1 MTAELDQADAAT
13 RDLMDAAEQG
23 FEDTPRS
30 DIAVSDAS
38 GDYRTPWDQQADE
51 TDFFY
56 GLFLQFRDQ
65 GLGRT
70 VVDGWRWYRAEEL
83 GRANEKSY
91 YEYAKSKDWRE
102 RARLW
107 DQYEE
112 AQYQLARGIARRE
125 MAERH
130 EEKIGEAIDAIVVP
144 FEALTTA
151 LKDDD
156 FLAQLV
162 NMKPARLIDI
172 TNRAARA
179 LPSLM
184 SAERLARGEATEI
197 VAGTIEVNHNVT
209 IERDQIAEILEVLDA
224 AGALPV
230 GLSDSES
237 VEIYDAEVV
246 DVHSVPADSDDD
258 EERAGTEP
266 EANGVPVSPST

>member
-1 MTAELDQADAAT
+1 
-13 RDLMDAAEQG
+13 
-23 FEDTPRS
+23 
-30 DIAVSDAS
+30 
-38 GDYRTPWDQQADE
+38 
-51 TDFFY
+51 
-56 GLFLQFRDQ
+56 
-65 GLGRT
+65 
-70 VVDGWRWYRAEEL
+70 
-83 GRANEKSY
+83 
-91 YEYAKSKDWRE
+91 
-102 RARLW
+102 
-107 DQYEE
+107 
-112 AQYQLARGIARRE
+112 

-230 GLSDSES
+230 GLSDSEF
-237 VEIYDAEVV
+237 VEIDDAEVV
-246 DVHSVPADSDDD
+246 DVYPVSADSDSN
-258 EERAGTEP
+258 EERAGAQP
-266 EANGVPVSPST
+266 EANSVPDSPST

>member
-1 MTAELDQADAAT
+1 MTTELEQADAAT
-13 RDLMDAAEQG
+13 RDLMDAAKQG
-23 FEDTPRS
+23 FEDTPRT
-30 DIAVSDAS
+30 DIAIPDAS
-38 GDYRTPWDQQADE
+38 CDYRTPWYQQGE
-51 TDFFY
+51 ESDFFHA
-56 GLFLQFRDQ
+56 LFLQFRDQ
-65 GLGRT
+65 GLGRS
-70 VVDGWRWYRAEEL
+70 VVAGWRWYRAEKL

-91 YEYAKSKDWRE
+91 YEYAKAYDWRE

-151 LKDDD
+151 LKDDA
-156 FLAQLV
+156 FLLQLV

-209 IERDQIAEILEVLDA
+209 IERDQIAEILGVLEE

-230 GLSDSES
+230 GLPDSEF
-237 VEIYDAEVV
+237 VEIDDAEVV
-246 DVHSVPADSDDD
+246 DVYSVSTDSDSD
-258 EERAGTEP
+258 EEGTGAQP
-266 EANGVPVSPST
+266 ETNSVSNSPSP

>member
-1 MTAELDQADAAT
+1 MTAELEQADAAT

-23 FEDTPRS
+23 FEDTPRT
-30 DIAVSDAS
+30 DIAVPDAS
-38 GDYRTPWDQQADE
+38 GDYRTPWDQQVE
-51 TDFFY
+51 ESDFFY

-65 GLGRT
+65 GLGRAI
-70 VVDGWRWYRAEEL
+70 VAGWRWYRAEKL

-91 YEYAKSKDWRE
+91 YEYAKAQDWRE

-144 FEALTTA
+144 FEALTVA
-151 LKDDD
+151 MKDDA
-156 FLAQLV
+156 FLLQLV

-197 VAGTIEVNHNVT
+197 VAGTIEVNHQVT
-209 IERDQIAEILEVLDA
+209 IGRDQIAEILGVLDQ
-224 AGALPV
+224 AGALTDGFP
-230 GLSDSES
+230 DSEF
-237 VEIYDAEVV
+237 VEIDDAEVV
-246 DVHSVPADSDDD
+246 DVYPVSTDSDGD
-258 EERAGTEP
+258 EERAGAQP
-266 EANGVPVSPST
+266 EANSVPDSPST

>member
-1 MTAELDQADAAT
+1 MTAELEQADAAT

-23 FEDTPRS
+23 FEDTPRT
-30 DIAVSDAS
+30 DIAVPDAS
-38 GDYRTPWDQQADE
+38 GDYRTPWDQQVE
-51 TDFFY
+51 ESDFFY

-65 GLGRT
+65 GLGRSI
-70 VVDGWRWYRAEEL
+70 VAGWRWYRAEEL

-91 YEYAKSKDWRE
+91 YEYAKAYDWRE

-130 EEKIGEAIDAIVVP
+130 EEKIGQAIDAIVIP

-151 LKDDD
+151 MKDEA
-156 FLAQLV
+156 FLDELAT
-162 NMKPARLIDI
+162 MKPAKLIEV

-184 SAERLARGEATEI
+184 SAERLARGEATAI
-197 VAGTIEVNHNVT
+197 VAGTIEVNHQVT
-209 IERDQIAEILEVLDA
+209 IGRDQIAEIIGVLEE
-224 AGALPV
+224 AGALPL
-230 GLSDSES
+230 GLSDSEL
-237 VEIYDAEVV
+237 VEIDDAEVV
-246 DVHSVPADSDDD
+246 DVYPVSADSDGD

-266 EANGVPVSPST
+266 EANSVPDSPST

>member
-1 MTAELDQADAAT
+1 MTTELEQADAAT

-30 DIAVSDAS
+30 DIAIPDAS
-38 GDYRTPWDQQADE
+38 GDYRTPWDQQAEE

-70 VVDGWRWYRAEEL
+70 IVAGWRWYRRGDL
-83 GRANEKSY
+83 GKANEKSY
-91 YEYAKSKDWRE
+91 YEYAKSQDWRE

-130 EEKIGEAIDAIVVP
+130 EQKIGEAIDAIVVP

-151 LKDDD
+151 LKDEA
-156 FLAQLV
+156 FLLQLV

-184 SAERLARGEATEI
+184 TAERLARGEATEI
-197 VAGTIEVNHNVT
+197 VAGTIEVNHQVT
-209 IERDQIAEILEVLDA
+209 IARDQIAEILGVLEE

-230 GLSDSES
+230 GLPDSEF
-237 VEIYDAEVV
+237 VEIDDAEVV
-246 DVHSVPADSDDD
+246 DVYPVPADSDGD

-266 EANGVPVSPST
+266 EANSVPDSPST